1 MVEIKLDGK
10 TFPVR
15 ATMRAWRK
23 FEEATGKKVAEVDSN
38 DVTLI
43 PELVYYFVQEGCKSQ
58 GMAFE
63 MEVDD
68 FFGMIEISDL
78 ATLSETVAKIMGGA
92 QKNKS
97 QGKPLSWDEIEEMGL
112 GQLRLNPFSL
122 YDMTFKEFGN
132 AMAGHY
138 KQIEEREKAE
148 WERTRWLAT
157 ITINP
162 HVKKR
167 LTPKDLATFPW
178 EKKEKAADGISILRT
193 LAK

>member
-23 FEEATGKKVAEVDSN
+23 FEEATGKKVAEADSN

-92 QKNKS
+92 QKKT
-97 QGKPLSWDEIEEMGL
+97 
-112 GQLRLNPFSL
+112 R
-122 YDMTFKEFGN
+122 
-132 AMAGHY
+132 A
-138 KQIEEREKAE
+138 KAS
-148 WERTRWLAT
+148 R
-157 ITINP
+157 
-162 HVKKR
+162 
-167 LTPKDLATFPW
+167 
-178 EKKEKAADGISILRT
+178 
-193 LAK
+193 

>member
-78 ATLSETVAKIMGGA
+78 GTLSETVAKIMGGA
-92 QKNKS
+92 QKKT
-97 QGKPLSWDEIEEMGL
+97 
-112 GQLRLNPFSL
+112 R
-122 YDMTFKEFGN
+122 
-132 AMAGHY
+132 A
-138 KQIEEREKAE
+138 KAS
-148 WERTRWLAT
+148 R
-157 ITINP
+157 
-162 HVKKR
+162 
-167 LTPKDLATFPW
+167 
-178 EKKEKAADGISILRT
+178 
-193 LAK
+193 

>member
-10 TFPVR
+10 TFPIR

-23 FEEATGKKVAEVDSN
+23 FEDATGKKVADVDSN

-78 ATLSETVAKIMGGA
+78 ATLSEAVAQLMGGA
-92 QKNKS
+92 QKKTK
-97 QGKPLSWDEIEEMGL
+97 GKAS
-112 GQLRLNPFSL
+112 R
-122 YDMTFKEFGN
+122 
-132 AMAGHY
+132 
-138 KQIEEREKAE
+138 
-148 WERTRWLAT
+148 
-157 ITINP
+157 
-162 HVKKR
+162 
-167 LTPKDLATFPW
+167 
-178 EKKEKAADGISILRT
+178 
-193 LAK
+193 

>member
-15 ATMRAWRK
+15 ATIRAWRK

-78 ATLSETVAKIMGGA
+78 GTLSETVAKIMGGT
-92 QKNKS
+92 QKKT
-97 QGKPLSWDEIEEMGL
+97 
-112 GQLRLNPFSL
+112 R
-122 YDMTFKEFGN
+122 
-132 AMAGHY
+132 A
-138 KQIEEREKAE
+138 KAS
-148 WERTRWLAT
+148 R
-157 ITINP
+157 
-162 HVKKR
+162 
-167 LTPKDLATFPW
+167 
-178 EKKEKAADGISILRT
+178 
-193 LAK
+193 

>member
-15 ATMRAWRK
+15 ATMQAWRK

-78 ATLSETVAKIMGGA
+78 GTLSETVAKIMGGT
-92 QKNKS
+92 QKKT
-97 QGKPLSWDEIEEMGL
+97 
-112 GQLRLNPFSL
+112 R
-122 YDMTFKEFGN
+122 
-132 AMAGHY
+132 A
-138 KQIEEREKAE
+138 KAS
-148 WERTRWLAT
+148 R
-157 ITINP
+157 
-162 HVKKR
+162 
-167 LTPKDLATFPW
+167 
-178 EKKEKAADGISILRT
+178 
-193 LAK
+193 

>member
-92 QKNKS
+92 QKKT
-97 QGKPLSWDEIEEMGL
+97 
-112 GQLRLNPFSL
+112 R
-122 YDMTFKEFGN
+122 
-132 AMAGHY
+132 A
-138 KQIEEREKAE
+138 KAS
-148 WERTRWLAT
+148 R
-157 ITINP
+157 
-162 HVKKR
+162 
-167 LTPKDLATFPW
+167 
-178 EKKEKAADGISILRT
+178 
-193 LAK
+193 

>member
-58 GMAFE
+58 DMAFE

-92 QKNKS
+92 QKKT
-97 QGKPLSWDEIEEMGL
+97 
-112 GQLRLNPFSL
+112 R
-122 YDMTFKEFGN
+122 
-132 AMAGHY
+132 A
-138 KQIEEREKAE
+138 KAS
-148 WERTRWLAT
+148 R
-157 ITINP
+157 
-162 HVKKR
+162 
-167 LTPKDLATFPW
+167 
-178 EKKEKAADGISILRT
+178 
-193 LAK
+193 

>member
-78 ATLSETVAKIMGGA
+78 GSLSETVAKIMGGA
-92 QKNKS
+92 QKKT
-97 QGKPLSWDEIEEMGL
+97 
-112 GQLRLNPFSL
+112 R
-122 YDMTFKEFGN
+122 
-132 AMAGHY
+132 A
-138 KQIEEREKAE
+138 KAS
-148 WERTRWLAT
+148 R
-157 ITINP
+157 
-162 HVKKR
+162 
-167 LTPKDLATFPW
+167 
-178 EKKEKAADGISILRT
+178 
-193 LAK
+193 

>member
-1 MVEIKLDGK
+1 MGEIKLDGK

-92 QKNKS
+92 QKKT
-97 QGKPLSWDEIEEMGL
+97 
-112 GQLRLNPFSL
+112 R
-122 YDMTFKEFGN
+122 
-132 AMAGHY
+132 A
-138 KQIEEREKAE
+138 KAS
-148 WERTRWLAT
+148 R
-157 ITINP
+157 
-162 HVKKR
+162 
-167 LTPKDLATFPW
+167 
-178 EKKEKAADGISILRT
+178 
-193 LAK
+193 